1 MCKGCTFGT
10 NTSPPFVLFE
20 LIRALHFSVHRLF
33 RALFAQICKVFSVR
47 ESMILKIQDM
57 LIRLINQLQKMS
69 WFFCSGLVSS
79 TLHSKERAG
88 ENTQLVL
95 ATNLIHLFP
104 IFLQGSKLKRD
115 IKVAQIDYVSR
126 NQLHCTANLNFGLMC
141 KKDKT
146 LLGFFNKLFSSVQ
159 LIFFLDHVLLLA
171 ELVQKFQFLQ
181 NSCMLK

>member
-1 MCKGCTFGT
+1 MKYFLMGRFQCARVVLLELF

-79 TLHSKERAG
+79 TLQRRAG
-88 ENTQLVL
+88 GRVHTISLGNKSYSS
-95 ATNLIHLFP
+95 FP
-104 IFLQGSKLKRD
+104 HFLRGSKLQRD
-115 IKVAQIDYVSR
+115 VKMAHIDY
-126 NQLHCTANLNFGLMC
+126 QCF
-141 KKDKT
+141 KKST
-146 LLGFFNKLFSSVQ
+146 LLYNKFE
-159 LIFFLDHVLLLA
+159 F
-171 ELVQKFQFLQ
+171 
-181 NSCMLK
+181 